1 MSVHP
6 LQLQQLQLFWKGFQ
20 QGLGVFMGIFDHS
33 SRSAFVR
40 SHTDVGREGLALSLR
55 SNSSQRC
62 SIGLRSG
69 LCAGQSSSS
78 TPNSLIHVFMDLA
91 LCTGAQSCWNRKGP
105 SPNCSHKVG
114 SMELSNI
121 SWYAEAFRVPFT
133 GTKGPSPA
141 PEKQPHTI
149 IPPPP
154 NFTLG
159 TMQSDKFCSLGNLQT
174 QTRSS
179 DCQMEKCYSS
189 LQRTRLHCSRVQ
201 WWCALHHCI

>member
-1 MSVHP
+1 
-6 LQLQQLQLFWKGFQ
+6 
-20 QGLGVFMGIFDHS
+20 MGIFDHS
-33 SRSAFVR
+33 SSDAFVR
-40 SHTDVGREGLALSLR
+40 SHTDVGREGLAFSLH
-55 SNSSQRC
+55 SNSPKSC

-91 LCTGAQSCWNRKGP
+91 LCTGAESCWNRKKP
-105 SPNCSHKVG
+105 SPKCSHKVG
-114 SMELSNI
+114 SM
-121 SWYAEAFRVPFT
+121 SWYAETFRVPFT

-159 TMQSDKFCSLGNLQT
+159 TVQSDKYSSPGNRKT
-174 QTRSS
+174 QTRPS
-179 DCQMEKCYSS
+179 DC
-189 LQRTRLHCSRVQ
+189 
-201 WWCALHHCI
+201 

>member
-1 MSVHP
+1 
-6 LQLQQLQLFWKGFQ
+6 
-20 QGLGVFMGIFDHS
+20 MGIFDHS

-40 SHTDVGREGLALSLR
+40 SDTDVGREGLARSLR

-114 SMELSNI
+114 SMELSKI

-149 IPPPP
+149 IPSPP
-154 NFTLG
+154 NFTVG
-159 TMQSDKFCSLGNLQT
+159 TMQSDKYRSPGNRQT
-174 QTRSS
+174 QTRPS
-179 DCQMEKCYSS
+179 DCQMEKRELS
-189 LQRTRLHCSRVQ
+189 LQRMRLHCSRVQ
-201 WWCALHHCI
+201 WRRALHHCIRRFVLHLVMYGLDAAARPWKPIP